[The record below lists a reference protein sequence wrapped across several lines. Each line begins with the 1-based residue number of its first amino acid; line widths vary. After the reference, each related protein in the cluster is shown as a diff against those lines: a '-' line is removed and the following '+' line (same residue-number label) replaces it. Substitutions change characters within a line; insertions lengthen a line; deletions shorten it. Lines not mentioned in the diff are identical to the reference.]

1 MKNLNCS
8 SDHIHAGISPTV
20 SVFFFFFVLRIKE
33 FFIWKAR
40 GRAGFYLRTGYH
52 YSLLGAG
59 GGGEEEVLFRVYVTT
74 KFTLS
79 PVTSL

>member
-1 MKNLNCS
+1 MPEYPRQCPS
-8 SDHIHAGISPTV
+8 
-20 SVFFFFFVLRIKE
+20 FFFFFFLRIKE
-33 FFIWKAR
+33 FFIWNPR
-40 GRAGFYLRTGYH
+40 GRAGLYLRTGYH

-59 GGGEEEVLFRVYVTT
+59 GGGGGEEVLFRVYVTT

>member
-8 SDHIHAGISPTV
+8 SNHIHAGISPTV
-20 SVFFFFFVLRIKE
+20 SVFLRIEE
-33 FFIWKAR
+33 FFILKAR
-40 GRAGFYLRTGYH
+40 GRAGLYLRTGYH

-59 GGGEEEVLFRVYVTT
+59 EGGGGGEEVLFCVYVTT

>member
-1 MKNLNCS
+1 MPEYPRQCPS
-8 SDHIHAGISPTV
+8 FP
-20 SVFFFFFVLRIKE
+20 FFFFFFLRIEE

-40 GRAGFYLRTGYH
+40 GRAGLYLWTSYH
-52 YSLLGAG
+52 YSLFWAG
-59 GGGEEEVLFRVYVTT
+59 GGGGEEVLFRVYVTT